1 MSTVTVTC
9 TGCEYTMVFDRIGGA
24 RAALQAHRDH
34 TGHHVVWHIEN
45 MAKGVAVMGAQA
57 GVCGRF

>member
-1 MSTVTVTC
+1 
-9 TGCEYTMVFDRIGGA
+9 MVFDRIGGA

-45 MAKGVAVMGAQA
+45 MAEGVAVMGAQA